1 MEDEYWYNT
10 EWVHPGVTNQCIYFE
25 VFIYLICV
33 YEIKLKII
41 HTKGIPKVPILLCT
55 VLDIYQIY
63 TSIHLHTH
71 LQSEQRL
78 VLFALMSQFD
88 GSHNNYN
95 ISYRNCI
102 DTILN
107 LSCTIAIMGTF
118 HISKYNYT
126 SNSQHHKFNFLP

>member
-1 MEDEYWYNT
+1 MTLVLNDGRWILIQYGESSSGGYKPMYLFW
-10 EWVHPGVTNQCIYFE
+10 GVCLFD
-25 VFIYLICV
+25 
-33 YEIKLKII
+33 
-41 HTKGIPKVPILLCT
+41 PKSYQVPILLCT

-118 HISKYNYT
+118 HISKYDYT
-126 SNSQHHKFNFLP
+126 SNTISSTFSHKIQFIYF

>member
-1 MEDEYWYNT
+1 MEDEYWYNM

-25 VFIYLICV
+25 VFAYLIC
-33 YEIKLKII
+33 K
-41 HTKGIPKVPILLCT
+41 IPKCYQVPILLCT
-55 VLDIYQIY
+55 VLEIYQIY

-126 SNSQHHKFNFLP
+126 SNTISPTFSHKIQFIYF